1 MIADN
6 TIAVDDRV
14 KNTKEALEANNF
26 EVVVAED
33 GDSARSAVLE
43 MIPKGSEV
51 MTATSKTLETIG
63 LNQAI
68 NESGDYDAVAPK
80 LTAMMGDDT
89 KKREQRKLGAAPDYI
104 LGSVHALTEN
114 GEALIASATGSQ
126 LPGYAYAAGRVIW
139 VVGEQK
145 IVKDLEQ
152 AFVRLEE
159 HVFPL
164 ENERSKQA
172 YGSGSSIN
180 KTLVVKKEARP
191 GRITV
196 VIVKESL
203 GF

>member
-1 MIADN
+1 M
-6 TIAVDDRV
+6 AVYNSV
-14 KNTKEALEANNF
+14 AANETVEKTKEALQANNF
-26 EVVVAED
+26 EVVIAED
-33 GDSARSAVLE
+33 GDSARAAVLR

-51 MTATSKTLETIG
+51 MTATSRTLETIG

-68 NESGDYDAVAPK
+68 NESSDYAAVIPK
-80 LTAMMGDDT
+80 LMALGKED
-89 KKREQRKLGAAPDYI
+89 KKSEQRKLGAAPDYMI
-104 LGSVHALTEN
+104 GSVHALTEN

-126 LPGYAYAAGRVIW
+126 LPGYAYGAGRVIW
-139 VVGEQK
+139 VVGAQK
-145 IVKDLEQ
+145 IVKDLGQ
-152 AFVRLEE
+152 AFSRLEE

-172 YGSGSSIN
+172 YGSGSGIN
-180 KTLVVKKEARP
+180 KTLVVKKEAKP

>member
-1 MIADN
+1 MAEYN
-6 TIAVDDRV
+6 TVATDDV
-14 KNTKEALEANNF
+14 IKNTEAALQANNF
-26 EVVVAED
+26 EVVITED
-33 GDSARSAVLE
+33 GEAAKAAVLG
-43 MIPKGSEV
+43 MIPNGSEV
-51 MTATSKTLETIG
+51 MTATSRTLETIG
-63 LNQAI
+63 LNSAI
-68 NESGDYDAVAPK
+68 NESGDYDAVVPK
-80 LTAMMGDDT
+80 LAAMMGDED

-104 LGSVHALTEN
+104 LGSVHALTQN

-126 LPGYAYAAGRVIW
+126 LPGYAYGAGRVIW
-139 VVGEQK
+139 VVGAQK

-152 AFVRLEE
+152 AFERLKE

-172 YGSGSSIN
+172 YGSGSGIN

-196 VIVKESL
+196 VIVKQSL